1 MDERL
6 RFVARLLEGEKMAPL
21 CREFGISRVT
31 GYKLFDRYK
40 ECGLDALNDRSRRP
54 YRHANKLP
62 FQVERT
68 ILAIKREHSSW
79 GAPKIRDKLIR
90 QLPIIKAPATST
102 IHAVLDRHGLV
113 KRRKRRRYKA
123 QGTELTAAH
132 TPNGLWCADF
142 KGEFM
147 LGNKQ
152 YCYPLTITDYRSRYL
167 LACEG
172 LSSTGSEF
180 AFAVFERVF
189 KEFGLPDAIR
199 TDNGVPFASGQAL
212 FGLSTLAVW
221 WLRLGIKI
229 QRITPGQPQ
238 QNGRHERMHLTLKK
252 EATKPA
258 SFNFLQQ
265 QERFDRFI
273 QVYNQERPHQALGGA
288 YPGEVYTPSARRYER
303 PSEPEYPYHDRT
315 VRVTTCG
322 RICIGKRKINLSK
335 VFAGQCVGIREVDDQ
350 VWLVSFMDYDLG
362 FFDRDEGRVE
372 PAPNPFVPEKVLTMS
387 PTPSVRVVVA
397 SHSSKRGAVARTYD
411 PTVLPGFQAEDGPTA
426 YRQERGERAPAI

>member
-6 RFVARLLEGEKMAPL
+6 RFVARLLEGEKMTVL

-31 GYKLFDRYK
+31 GYKLFNRDK
-40 ECGLDALNDRSRRP
+40 ESGLDALHERSRRP

-68 ILAIKREHSSW
+68 ILSIKREHVSW

-90 QLPIIKAPATST
+90 QLPMIKPPAVST
-102 IHAVLDRHGLV
+102 IHAVLDRQGLV
-113 KRRKRRRYKA
+113 KRRKRRRHKA
-123 QGTELTAAH
+123 QGTELSAAH
-132 TPNGLWCADF
+132 APNGLWCADF

-147 LGNKQ
+147 LGSKQ

-172 LSSTGSEF
+172 LTSTRSQF
-180 AFAVFERVF
+180 SLAVFERVF

-199 TDNGVPFASGQAL
+199 TDNGAPFAAPQAL

-252 EATKPA
+252 EATKPP

-265 QERFDRFI
+265 QERFDTFI
-273 QVYNQERPHQALGGA
+273 QVYNHERPHQALGGA
-288 YPGEVYTPSARRYER
+288 YPGDVYTPSARRYER
-303 PSEPEYPYHDRT
+303 PPEPEYPYHDRT
-315 VRVTTCG
+315 VRVTRCG

-335 VFAGQCVGIREVDDQ
+335 VFAGQRIGIREVDDQ
-350 VWLVSFMDYDLG
+350 VWLVTFMDYDLG
-362 FFDRDEGRVE
+362 FFDRMKD
-372 PAPNPFVPEKVLTMS
+372 
-387 PTPSVRVVVA
+387 A
-397 SHSSKRGAVARTYD
+397 SNLRPIPLPHRTC
-411 PTVLPGFQAEDGPTA
+411 
-426 YRQERGERAPAI
+426 